1 MRVLT
6 ALLIGLFA
14 LTGNTDA
21 REMPLSGKY
30 CGYLEDIY
38 PVHFYFYKN
47 EFDGIS
53 GSAYF
58 PLTGDSTWIEV
69 DAIEE
74 GLMLT
79 EFDERSN
86 LLGYY
91 LLEKSGGNWDGS
103 WRNADGSIGMRIFIE
118 PCKDGEPIESLYRAS
133 DNKWVETYEVE
144 GWPGKGQLLLF
155 RQSGWSISA
164 VLTEEKNSRK
174 KIFLRGDCLDP
185 ECLNIGLLSQSTESD
200 LFVEVDRTP
209 NRMSLT
215 VFSSPGED
223 FYRIEK
229 RGSWEAEVIYS
240 FNKYFVFDAVIP
252 DFGPLFLNS
261 VEEQSAR
268 WLAESVLKFDRDR
281 DQLQRRF
288 GEKFA
293 QRNYIWL
300 EVVELSDQL
309 ISGYLEWIS
318 NDGSEAMKG
327 FVFDRE
333 KNQFFLEEDLKHLG
347 ILPVDAEKS
356 EGDYTKPEGVLIPV
370 SGGYQYVSP
379 LDAISGRDYR
389 FILPKKESKRIPR
402 AYRSWFK

>member
-38 PVHFYFYKN
+38 PVHFHFYKN

-53 GSAYF
+53 GFAYF

-86 LLGYY
+86 LVGYY
-91 LLEKSGGNWDGS
+91 LLEKTGGNWDGS

-118 PCKDGEPIESLYRAS
+118 SCKDGEPIESLYRAS
-133 DNKWVETYEVE
+133 DNKWLETYEVE

-185 ECLNIGLLSQSTESD
+185 GCLNIGLLSQSTESD

-209 NRMSLT
+209 NRPSLT

-223 FYRIEK
+223 IYRMEK
-229 RGSWEAEVIYS
+229 KGSWKAEVIYS
-240 FNKYFVFDAVIP
+240 FNKHFVFDAVIP

-300 EVVELSDQL
+300 EVVELSDHL

-333 KNQFFLEEDLKHLG
+333 KNQFFLEEDLKYLG

-356 EGDYTKPEGVLIPV
+356 KGDHTKPEGVLIPV